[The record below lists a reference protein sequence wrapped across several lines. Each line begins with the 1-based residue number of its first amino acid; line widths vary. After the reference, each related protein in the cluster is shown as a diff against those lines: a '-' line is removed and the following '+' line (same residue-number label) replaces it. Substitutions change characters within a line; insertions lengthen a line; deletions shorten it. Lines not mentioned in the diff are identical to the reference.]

1 MKKALLF
8 ITLIA
13 LSCTPNTDTD
23 DTYEIEQF
31 FRATVNGV
39 PFEGSF
45 EEGSGFL
52 ESTAILQ
59 SRSGKELLQIYSG
72 AFDEN
77 TFPYLKSILFN
88 IRYDSVTTTYQ
99 VNNVYDDDIEN
110 NTGSIAF
117 EQDWDGLIAVYFGI
131 DPDETMTLIKE
142 ELETGEVIVRG
153 EFKMTMVVDPNYKNS
168 TLRRLPDTLH
178 VENGEYRLLLD
189 DRRD

>member
-1 MKKALLF
+1 MKIVLLF

-13 LSCTPNTDTD
+13 LSCSPNTDTID
-23 DTYEIEQF
+23 KYEIEQF
-31 FRATVNGV
+31 FRATINGV
-39 PFEGSF
+39 HFEGSF

-52 ESTAILQ
+52 ESIAILQ
-59 SRSGKELLQIYSG
+59 TRSGKDALQIYSG

-77 TFPYLKSILFN
+77 TFPYLKSITFG
-88 IRYDSVTTTYQ
+88 IRFDSLATTFPLYF
-99 VNNVYDDDIEN
+99 VYDDDIEIS
-110 NTGSIAF
+110 TGSLIA
-117 EQDWDGLIAVYFGI
+117 EHDWDGIIAFYKGS

-142 ELETGEVIVRG
+142 VLETGEVIVRG

-168 TLRRLPDTLH
+168 NLRRLPDTLH